1 MIGNTLNI
9 MNKNTL
15 IGIILLAITMAF
27 CINAMFPLQNDEQ
40 NERDF
45 HNAYKI
51 YNVPL
56 PVKLDFAGEEVPME
70 YGFVH
75 ENLEREIT
83 VNTYWASATLLIM
96 KRANRYLPLMEPVFK
111 KYGVP
116 EDMAYIAMIES
127 QLANVIS
134 NAAAVGFWQFTR
146 DAAVENGLEVSTEVD
161 ERYNVINATEA
172 ACKVMKAS
180 RDRLG
185 SWTLAAA
192 AYNAGRTR
200 IITAVT
206 DQNQHNFYHLYLND
220 ETSRYIY
227 RILALKIIMQ
237 NPQRYG
243 FNLRN
248 KDLYAPIPTEQI
260 KVNNTIPDL
269 NAFAIRNGVSYKTL
283 KDFNPWL
290 RQPKLTNKDKNSYT
304 ILLPKPGF
312 LLYKIQQRS
321 ISKPE
326 ELFNGF

>member
-1 MIGNTLNI
+1 
-9 MNKNTL
+9 MNVMKKNTL
-15 IGIILLAITMAF
+15 IGIILLTVATAF
-27 CINAMFPLQNDEQ
+27 CINAILPLQNDEQ
-40 NERDF
+40 TERDF

-56 PVKLDFAGEEVPME
+56 PTKLDFAGENVPLE

-75 ENLEREIT
+75 DNLEREVV
-83 VNTYWASATLLIM
+83 VNTYWASATMMIM
-96 KRANRYLPLMEPVFK
+96 KRANRYLPIMQPIFK

-116 EDMAYIAMIES
+116 DDMGYIAMIES
-127 QLANVIS
+127 QLSNVIS
-134 NAAAVGFWQFTR
+134 PAAAIGFWQFTK
-146 DAAVENGLEVSTEVD
+146 DAALENGLEVNIEVD
-161 ERYNVINATEA
+161 ERYNISHSTEA
-172 ACKVMKAS
+172 ACQFMKTS
-180 RDRLG
+180 FDRFG

-192 AYNAGRTR
+192 SYNAGRTR
-200 IITAVT
+200 IVSAIT
-206 DQNQHNFYHLYLND
+206 DQGQHDFYHLFLND

-237 NPQRYG
+237 DPQRYG

-260 KVNNTIPDL
+260 KIDYGVPDW
-269 NAFAIRNGVSYKTL
+269 NVFAVKNGISYKTL

-290 RQPKLTNKDKNSYT
+290 RQPKLTNKNKNLYT
-304 ILLPKPGF
+304 ILVPKSGF
-312 LLYKIQQRS
+312 LLYKNQLRS

>member
-1 MIGNTLNI
+1 MKN
-9 MNKNTL
+9 NTL
-15 IGIILLAITMAF
+15 IGIILLAIIMAF
-27 CINAMFPLQNDEQ
+27 CINATLPLQNDDQ

-51 YNVPL
+51 YSVPL
-56 PVKLDFAGEEVPME
+56 PSKLDFAGEDVPLE
-70 YGFVH
+70 FGFVH
-75 ENLEREIT
+75 ENIERELT
-83 VNTYWASATLLIM
+83 VNTYWASATMLIM
-96 KRANRYLPLMEPVFK
+96 KRANRYLPIMQPVFK

-116 EDMAYIAMIES
+116 DDMGYIAMIES
-127 QLANVIS
+127 QLVNVIS
-134 NAAAVGFWQFTR
+134 PAAAVGFWQFTK
-146 DAAVENGLEVSTEVD
+146 AAALENGLEVTDEVD
-161 ERYNVINATEA
+161 ERYSITQSTDA
-172 ACKVMKAS
+172 ACRYMKTS
-180 RDRLG
+180 YDRLG

-200 IITAVT
+200 IVSAIT
-206 DQNQHNFYHLYLND
+206 DQNQHNFYHLYLNE

-237 NPQRYG
+237 DPQRYG

-260 KVNNTIPDL
+260 KVDNAVPDL
-269 NAFAIRNGVSYKTL
+269 NAFAVKNGVSYKTL

-290 RQPKLTNKDKNSYT
+290 RQPKLTNKNKNSYT
-304 ILLPKPGF
+304 VVIPKPGF
-312 LLYKIQQRS
+312 LLYKNQLHS

>member
-1 MIGNTLNI
+1 MNI
-9 MNKNTL
+9 MKYNTL

-27 CINAMFPLQNDEQ
+27 CINATLPLQNDEQ
-40 NERDF
+40 TERDF

-51 YNVPL
+51 YSVPL
-56 PVKLDFAGEEVPME
+56 PSKLDFAGEEVPLE

-75 ENLEREIT
+75 ENIEREIT
-83 VNTYWASATLLIM
+83 VNTYWASATMLIM
-96 KRANRYLPLMEPVFK
+96 KRANRYLPAMKPIFK

-116 EDMAYIAMIES
+116 EDLGYVAMIES

-134 NAAAVGFWQFTR
+134 PAAAVGFWQFTK
-146 DAAVENGLEVSTEVD
+146 DAALENKLEVNDEVD
-161 ERYNVINATEA
+161 ERYNVILSTEA
-172 ACKVMKAS
+172 ACQFMKS
-180 RDRLG
+180 CYDRLG

-200 IITAVT
+200 IVTAVS
-206 DQNQHNFYHLYLND
+206 DQDQHNFYHLYLNE
-220 ETSRYIY
+220 ETSRYLY

-237 NPQRYG
+237 DPQRYG

-248 KDLYAPIPTEQI
+248 KDLYAPIPTDKI
-260 KVNNTIPDL
+260 VVDYGIPDL
-269 NAFAIRNGVSYKTL
+269 NAFAVKNGVTLKTL

-290 RQPKLTNKDKNSYT
+290 RKPKLTNKNKDTYT
-304 ILLPKPGF
+304 LLLPKQGF
-312 LLYKIQQRS
+312 LLLKNQQRA

>member
-1 MIGNTLNI
+1 MNI
-9 MNKNTL
+9 MKKNTL
-15 IGIILLAITMAF
+15 IGIVLLAITMAF
-27 CINAMFPLQNDEQ
+27 CINATLPLQNDEQ

-56 PVKLDFAGEEVPME
+56 PSKLDFAGEEVPLE

-75 ENLEREIT
+75 ENIEREII
-83 VNTYWASATLLIM
+83 VNTYWASATMLIM
-96 KRANRYLPLMEPVFK
+96 KRANRYLPAMKPVFK

-116 EDMAYIAMIES
+116 EDMGYLAMIES
-127 QLANVIS
+127 QLVNVIS
-134 NAAAVGFWQFTR
+134 PAAAVGFWQFTKG
-146 DAAVENGLEVSTEVD
+146 AALENNLEVNDEVD
-161 ERYNVINATEA
+161 ERYNIALSTEA
-172 ACKVMKAS
+172 ACQFMKS
-180 RDRLG
+180 CYDRLG

-200 IITAVT
+200 IVNAVT

-220 ETSRYIY
+220 ETSRYLY

-237 NPQRYG
+237 DPLRFG

-248 KDLYAPIPTEQI
+248 KDLYAAIPTDKI
-260 KVNNTIPDL
+260 NVDYAIPDL
-269 NAFAIRNGVSYKTL
+269 NAFAIKNGVSYKTL

-290 RQPKLTNKDKNSYT
+290 RQPKLTNKNKNSYT
-304 ILLPKPGF
+304 IQLPKQGF
-312 LLYKIQQRS
+312 LLLKNQQRT

>member
-1 MIGNTLNI
+1 MNI
-9 MNKNTL
+9 IRNNTL

-27 CINAMFPLQNDEQ
+27 CINATLPLQNDEQ
-40 NERDF
+40 TERDF

-56 PVKLDFAGEEVPME
+56 PSKLDFAGEEVPLE

-75 ENLEREIT
+75 ENIEREIT
-83 VNTYWASATLLIM
+83 VNTYWASATMLIM
-96 KRANRYLPLMEPVFK
+96 KRANRYLPAMKPIFK

-116 EDMAYIAMIES
+116 EDMGYLAMIES
-127 QLANVIS
+127 QLVNVIS
-134 NAAAVGFWQFTR
+134 PAAAVGFWQFTK
-146 DAAVENGLEVSTEVD
+146 DAALENKLEVSDEVD
-161 ERYNVINATEA
+161 ERYNVILSTEA
-172 ACKVMKAS
+172 ACQFMKS
-180 RDRLG
+180 CYDRLG

-200 IITAVT
+200 IVTAVT
-206 DQNQHNFYHLYLND
+206 DQNQHNFYHLYLNE
-220 ETSRYIY
+220 ETSRYLY

-237 NPQRYG
+237 EPVRYG

-248 KDLYAPIPTEQI
+248 KDLYAPIPTDKI
-260 KVNNTIPDL
+260 VVDYGIPDL
-269 NAFAIRNGVSYKTL
+269 NAFAVKNGVSYKTL

-290 RQPKLTNKDKNSYT
+290 RKPKLTNKNKDSYT
-304 ILLPKPGF
+304 LLLPKQGF
-312 LLYKIQQRS
+312 LLLKNQQRT

>member
-1 MIGNTLNI
+1 MNI
-9 MNKNTL
+9 MKNNTL

-27 CINAMFPLQNDEQ
+27 CINATQPLQNDEQ

-56 PVKLDFAGEEVPME
+56 PSKLDFAGEEVPME

-75 ENLEREIT
+75 ENIEREII
-83 VNTYWASATLLIM
+83 VNTYWASATMLIM
-96 KRANRYLPLMEPVFK
+96 KRANRYLPAMKPIFK

-116 EDMAYIAMIES
+116 EDLGYVAMIES
-127 QLANVIS
+127 SLVNVIS
-134 NAAAVGFWQFTR
+134 PAAAVGFWQFTK
-146 DAAVENGLEVSTEVD
+146 DAALENKLEVTDEVD
-161 ERYNVINATEA
+161 ERYNVLLSTEA
-172 ACKVMKAS
+172 ACQFMKAS
-180 RDRLG
+180 YDRLG

-200 IITAVT
+200 IVTAVS
-206 DQNQHNFYHLYLND
+206 DQNQHNFYHLYLNE
-220 ETSRYIY
+220 ETSRYLY
-227 RILALKIIMQ
+227 RILALKTIMQ
-237 NPQRYG
+237 DPQRYG

-248 KDLYAPIPTEQI
+248 KDLYAPIPTDKI
-260 KVNNTIPDL
+260 VVDYGIPDL
-269 NAFAIRNGVSYKTL
+269 NAFAVKNGVTLKTL

-290 RQPKLTNKDKNSYT
+290 RKPKLTNKNHDSYT
-304 ILLPKPGF
+304 LLLPKQGF
-312 LLYKIQQRS
+312 LLLKNQQRA

>member
-1 MIGNTLNI
+1 MNI
-9 MNKNTL
+9 MKNNTL

-27 CINAMFPLQNDEQ
+27 CINATLPLQNDEQ

-56 PVKLDFAGEEVPME
+56 PSKLDFAGEEVPME

-75 ENLEREIT
+75 ENIEREII
-83 VNTYWASATLLIM
+83 VNTYWASATMLIM
-96 KRANRYLPLMEPVFK
+96 KRANRYLPAMKPIFK

-116 EDMAYIAMIES
+116 EDMGYLAMIES
-127 QLANVIS
+127 QLVNVIS
-134 NAAAVGFWQFTR
+134 PAAAVGFWQFTK
-146 DAAVENGLEVSTEVD
+146 DAALENKLEVSDEVD
-161 ERYNVINATEA
+161 ERYNIILSTEA
-172 ACKVMKAS
+172 ACQFMKS
-180 RDRLG
+180 CYDRLG

-200 IITAVT
+200 IVTAVS
-206 DQNQHNFYHLYLND
+206 DQNQHNFYHLYLNE
-220 ETSRYIY
+220 ETSRYLY

-237 NPQRYG
+237 EPVRYG

-248 KDLYAPIPTEQI
+248 KDLYAPIPTDKI
-260 KVNNTIPDL
+260 VVDYGIPDL
-269 NAFAIRNGVSYKTL
+269 NAFAVKNGVSYKTL

-290 RQPKLTNKDKNSYT
+290 RKPKLTNKNHDTYT
-304 ILLPKPGF
+304 LLLPKQGF
-312 LLYKIQQRS
+312 LMLKNQQRA